1 MRQIHRWTALV
12 GATTLLMGLG
22 FLASPGPVVQ
32 AVTTVNQIGAV
43 IDGENERDESGFSVA
58 MSADGTR
65 IAIGSPYSDGVGG
78 NFDNTGRVRIYNWDG
93 SIWMQVGTD
102 IDGEAARDFFGES
115 VAMSADGTRI
125 AIGAPGNNAGYVR
138 VYTLTNNVWTQTG
151 VNIIGED
158 TYDNFGRSLAMSADG
173 SRIAIGA
180 PNNSDNSLFHGH
192 VRVYTLSGTTW
203 QQTGTDIDGE
213 DARDASG
220 FSVAMSAD
228 GAHIAIGAPF
238 NTSGQ
243 GQVRVYTLSGDTW
256 LQTGADIDG
265 ENVNDESGM
274 SVAMSADGTRIAIGA
289 PGNTSGKGHV
299 RVYTLSGGAWLQTG
313 NDIDGEA
320 TNDLSGKSVAMTAD
334 GNRIAIGAPYSD
346 GVDGNF
352 NDTGR
357 VRIYNWDGSIW
368 KQVGTDIDGKAAN
381 DLSGSSVALS
391 TDGTRIAIGAPGNT
405 NRTGHVRVFSVQDSP
420 GAPTISAIT
429 AGDGVLTI
437 SFSAGTE
444 NGSTITNFKYSIDGT
459 NYIALNPTATTSPFT
474 ISGLTNETS
483 YSVTIKSV
491 NAIGDSPASNA
502 IAGTPVASATTV
514 SEPTT
519 TTAVPTT
526 TVATPTAT
534 PTKVDSLP
542 ETGNNSSTLVF
553 ISALLVIGGITLSR
567 RHKVL

>member
-1 MRQIHRWTALV
+1 
-12 GATTLLMGLG
+12 
-22 FLASPGPVVQ
+22 
-32 AVTTVNQIGAV
+32 
-43 IDGENERDESGFSVA
+43 
-58 MSADGTR
+58 
-65 IAIGSPYSDGVGG
+65 
-78 NFDNTGRVRIYNWDG
+78 
-93 SIWMQVGTD
+93 
-102 IDGEAARDFFGES
+102 
-115 VAMSADGTRI
+115 
-125 AIGAPGNNAGYVR
+125 
-138 VYTLTNNVWTQTG
+138 
-151 VNIIGED
+151 
-158 TYDNFGRSLAMSADG
+158 
-173 SRIAIGA
+173 
-180 PNNSDNSLFHGH
+180 
-192 VRVYTLSGTTW
+192 
-203 QQTGTDIDGE
+203 
-213 DARDASG
+213 
-220 FSVAMSAD
+220 
-228 GAHIAIGAPF
+228 
-238 NTSGQ
+238 
-243 GQVRVYTLSGDTW
+243 
-256 LQTGADIDG
+256 
-265 ENVNDESGM
+265 
-274 SVAMSADGTRIAIGA
+274 
-289 PGNTSGKGHV
+289 
-299 RVYTLSGGAWLQTG
+299 
-313 NDIDGEA
+313 
-320 TNDLSGKSVAMTAD
+320 MTAD

-368 KQVGTDIDGKAAN
+368 MQVGIDIDGKAAN

-405 NRTGHVRVFSVQDSP
+405 NSTGHVRVFSVQDSP

-429 AGDGVLTI
+429 AGDGVLTV

-474 ISGLTNETS
+474 ISGLTNGTS

>member
-1 MRQIHRWTALV
+1 MRQIHRWTSLV

-32 AVTTVNQIGAV
+32 AVTTVNQIGADIV
-43 IDGENERDESGFSVA
+43 GDHGFEESGASVA

-65 IAIGSPYSDGVGG
+65 IAIGSPDYI
-78 NFDNTGRVRIYNWDG
+78 NFNPGYVRVYT
-93 SIWMQVGTD
+93 SINNVWIQTGTD
-102 IDGEAARDFFGES
+102 IDGEAGGDNFGIA

-125 AIGAPGNNAGYVR
+125 AIGAPSNNAGYVR

-158 TYDNFGRSLAMSADG
+158 GGDNFGRSLAMSADG

-180 PNNSDNSLFHGH
+180 PNNSDNSDNSPFHGH
-192 VRVYTLSGTTW
+192 VRVYTLTNGDW
-203 QQTGTDIDGE
+203 EQIGTDIDGE
-213 DARDASG
+213 NAGDHSG

-228 GAHIAIGAPF
+228 GARIAIGAPF
-238 NTSGQ
+238 NTSDKGH
-243 GQVRVYTLSGDTW
+243 VRVYTSINNVW
-256 LQTGADIDG
+256 IQTGTDIDG
-265 ENVNDESGM
+265 EAGGDNFGIA
-274 SVAMSADGTRIAIGA
+274 VAMSADGTRIAIGA
-289 PGNTSGKGHV
+289 PSNNAGYV
-299 RVYTLSGGAWLQTG
+299 RVYTLTNNVWTQTG
-313 NDIDGEA
+313 VNIIGEDGGD
-320 TNDLSGKSVAMTAD
+320 NFGRSLAMSAD
-334 GNRIAIGAPYSD
+334 GSRIAIGAPYSD

-352 NDTGR
+352 NDTGH

-368 KQVGTDIDGKAAN
+368 MQVGIDIDGKAAN

-429 AGDGVLTI
+429 AGDGVLTV
-437 SFSAGTE
+437 SFSAGTD

-474 ISGLTNETS
+474 VSGLTNGTS

-514 SEPTT
+514 SE
-519 TTAVPTT
+519 PTT

>member
-32 AVTTVNQIGAV
+32 AVTTVNQIGAD

-65 IAIGSPYSDGVGG
+65 IAIGAPYVGMMSNPG
-78 NFDNTGRVRIYNWDG
+78 YVRVYTSINNVWTQTGG
-93 SIWMQVGTD
+93 D
-102 IDGEAARDFFGES
+102 IIGEAAQDFFGTS

-151 VNIIGED
+151 GDIIGED

-180 PNNSDNSLFHGH
+180 PNNSDNSPFHGH
-192 VRVYTLSGTTW
+192 VRVYTLSGDTW
-203 QQTGTDIDGE
+203 LQTGADIDGE

-238 NTSGQ
+238 NTSGK
-243 GQVRVYTLSGDTW
+243 GHVRVYTLSGDTW

-265 ENVNDESGM
+265 KNVNDESGM

-289 PGNTSGKGHV
+289 SGNTSGKGHV
-299 RVYTLSGGAWLQTG
+299 RVYTLSGGAWQQTG

-368 KQVGTDIDGKAAN
+368 MQVGIDIDGKAPN

-429 AGDGVLTI
+429 AGDGVLTV

-474 ISGLTNETS
+474 ISGLTNGTS

-519 TTAVPTT
+519 TTAAVPTT